1 MIILAGIEV
10 GKRLPIGVDD
20 LEATGQAL
28 NGPWKRRLAIG
39 SKPREKGADRSRR
52 PLDNERPTTTYL
64 SVAALPR
71 PSLVPPWN
79 RRSPALRGRGFSM
92 RSMLME
98 RIVLSNKV
106 EKKAGLITKAG
117 RGVARSVSGAG
128 DQKIRAPTETDAL
141 FYNRIG
147 AYGVLSP
154 VVGDLVL
161 GWFTVTST
169 PFWSD

>member
-1 MIILAGIEV
+1 MASTTLKPP
-10 GKRLPIGVDD
+10 GKRSTVRGSVGWPLALSLEKRAPTEADARLIMNALLLPIYR
-20 LEATGQAL
+20 
-28 NGPWKRRLAIG
+28 W
-39 SKPREKGADRSRR
+39 R
-52 PLDNERPTTTYL
+52 PF
-64 SVAALPR
+64 PR

>member
-1 MIILAGIEV
+1 
-10 GKRLPIGVDD
+10 
-20 LEATGQAL
+20 
-28 NGPWKRRLAIG
+28 
-39 SKPREKGADRSRR
+39 
-52 PLDNERPTTTYL
+52 
-64 SVAALPR
+64 
-71 PSLVPPWN
+71 
-79 RRSPALRGRGFSM
+79 M

-154 VVGDLVL
+154 VVGDSVL